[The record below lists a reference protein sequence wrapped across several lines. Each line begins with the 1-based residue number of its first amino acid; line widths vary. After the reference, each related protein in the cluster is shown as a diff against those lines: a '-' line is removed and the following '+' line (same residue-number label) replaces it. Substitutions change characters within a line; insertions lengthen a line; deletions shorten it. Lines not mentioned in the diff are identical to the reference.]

1 MMKLPSKDRLPRPTR
16 RLATDH
22 FGSGTGYA
30 RILLLLATTLAAA
43 AAPKAA
49 EFRAGTSAIKITP
62 SKPIWMSGYGD
73 RNHPS
78 EGVLTDLWAKALAI
92 EDKRGTRIVIVST
105 DLLGL
110 TRSIT
115 DQVSARAQKQWN
127 IDRANLL
134 FNSSHTHTG
143 PVIKSKMAMFELE
156 PGDQAVVDEYTRD
169 LVEKLYTAIGSA
181 MADLEPATLR
191 YSIGT
196 AKFSVNRRQF
206 TPNGVILG
214 VQPDGPVDHGV
225 PVLEVR
231 KADGSLKT
239 ILFGY
244 ACHNTTLN
252 HYKISGD
259 YAGFAQIEVQKK
271 YPGVNAM
278 FLLLCGGDQNPNP
291 RRSDALAM
299 QHGASLASGVA
310 AAVDGNAKQDL
321 KGRLRA
327 AFQFTDLA
335 FRVHTREDFEKE
347 TKHASHFNRLRAK
360 VMLAGYD
367 NGHPVRTLA
376 YPVQAIRLG
385 DGPVVVALGGEVVID
400 YAIRARKEFQKEK
413 LVVAGYS
420 NDVACYIP
428 SKRVLGEGGY
438 EADFSMVYYGQ
449 PGPFADDVEERIFG
463 TMRRVM
469 RRIGAK

>member
-1 MMKLPSKDRLPRPTR
+1 MR
-16 RLATDH
+16 A
-22 FGSGTGYA
+22 A
-30 RILLLLATTLAAA
+30 ILLLFTAAA
-43 AAPKAA
+43 LTAASRTG
-49 EFRAGTSAIKITP
+49 FRAGTSAIDITP
-62 SKPIWMSGYGD
+62 AKPIWMSGYAD

-78 EGVLTDLWAKALAI
+78 EGVLTRLWAKALAI
-92 EDKRGTRIVIVST
+92 EDSRGTRVVIIST

-110 TRSIT
+110 TRAIT
-115 DQVSARAQKQWN
+115 DEVSARAQKQWG

-143 PVIKSKMAMFELE
+143 PVLTSKMAMFELSSA
-156 PGDQAVVDEYTRD
+156 DQAVVDEYTRA
-169 LVEKLYTAIGSA
+169 LVDHLYAAIGAA
-181 MADLEPATLR
+181 MADLEPA
-191 YSIGT
+191 SIRFT
-196 AKFSVNRRQF
+196 AATAPFAVNRRQF
-206 TPNGVILG
+206 TPKGVILG
-214 VQPDGPVDHGV
+214 VQLDGPVDHSV
-225 PVLEVR
+225 PVIEAR

-252 HYKISGD
+252 HYKLSGD
-259 YAGFAQIEVQKK
+259 YAGFAQLEVQKRF
-271 YPGVNAM
+271 PGVNAM

-291 RRSDALAM
+291 RRTDALAM
-299 QHGASLASGVA
+299 QHGASLAAGVA
-310 AAVDGNAKQDL
+310 AAVGGSGKQEL

-327 AFQFTDLA
+327 ALQFTDLG
-335 FRVHTREDFEKE
+335 FRVHTRDDFEKE
-347 TKHASHFNRLRAK
+347 MKHTSHFNRQRAK
-360 VMLAGYD
+360 AMLAAYD
-367 NGHPVRTLA
+367 SGHPVRTLA

-400 YAIRARKEFQKEK
+400 YAIRARREFPKEK

-449 PGPFADDVEERIFG
+449 PGPFADDVEERIFSAL
-463 TMRRVM
+463 RRVM
-469 RRIGAK
+469 TRTGAK